1 MKKIKYLF
9 LVALLILTV
18 GCFKSDK
25 TYEFKTTNTGENIKV
40 TIDSSYKLSE
50 SEPVKIT
57 KGDEE
62 VASLIFVTK
71 TNFEEVKKL
80 FDNNTLVAIDKGTKD
95 NAEYFLYKVSDDYN
109 YVILIDGTNSGA
121 AITSK
126 SEDTIKKSIEEIKFS
141 K

>member
-71 TNFEEVKKL
+71 TNFEEVKTL

-126 SEDTIKKSIEEIKFS
+126 SEDTIKKIIEEIKFS

>member
-50 SEPVKIT
+50 NEPVKIT

-71 TNFEEVKKL
+71 TNFEEVKTL

-126 SEDTIKKSIEEIKFS
+126 SEDTIKKIIEVIKFS

>member
-71 TNFEEVKKL
+71 TNFEEVKTL

-126 SEDTIKKSIEEIKFS
+126 SEDTIKKIIEVIKFS

>member
-1 MKKIKYLF
+1 MKKIKYLI

-18 GCFKSDK
+18 GCFKSEK

-57 KGDEE
+57 KDDEE

-71 TNFEEVKKL
+71 TNFEEVKAL

-126 SEDTIKKSIEEIKFS
+126 SEDTIKKIIEVIKFS

>member
-25 TYEFKTTNTGENIKV
+25 TYEFKTTNTRENIKV

-71 TNFEEVKKL
+71 TNFEEVKAL

-126 SEDTIKKSIEEIKFS
+126 NEDTIKKIIEVIKFS